1 MEQILIELFTL
12 AEMRDRAGL
21 EAFINKYITPAKQ
34 TEVIA
39 DIEVKETTQKQDR
52 SDQAKAEVTKLEA
65 ELSPTKETIGVKR

>member
-52 SDQAKAEVTKLEA
+52 LDQAKADVVKLEK
-65 ELSPTKETIGVKR
+65 ELNKGVKR